1 MTDRW
6 KLLRSILIVAAAVAL
21 IALPF
26 VAAMLGSTYA
36 ITLATRLLIYA
47 MVATGLNLILG
58 YGGLVSFGHAAYFGL
73 GGYTVAIL
81 AFHLGEGTSIL
92 GFPGTN
98 EALVAWPLAMVV
110 SGLAALV
117 FGALSLRTSGVYFI
131 MITLAF
137 AQMTY
142 YVFVALKY
150 YGGDDGLSLARRNTL
165 GGARIVDAQTFYFVC
180 LALLALVIG
189 VVQRMTVS
197 RFGMVLSG
205 ARADERRMMAIGYS
219 PYRYRLTAFVIA
231 GMTAGLGGALW
242 ANLARFVS
250 PDMMAWTKS
259 GDFLA
264 MAILGGLTS
273 IAGPV
278 IGAAAFIL
286 IESTLSGLTEYW
298 QVIFGPIVVAVAL
311 FAPRGLWGML
321 AGKQER

>member
-1 MTDRW
+1 M
-6 KLLRSILIVAAAVAL
+6 KLARLVLIVVAAVGL

-26 VAAMLGSTYA
+26 IASAFGSTYV

-47 MVATGLNLILG
+47 LVATGLNLILG

-73 GGYTVAIL
+73 DGYTVGIL
-81 AFHLGEGTSIL
+81 AFHLGDGSTIL
-92 GFPGTN
+92 GFAGTN
-98 EALVAWPLAMVV
+98 EALVAWPLAILV

-142 YVFVALKY
+142 YVFVGLKY
-150 YGGDDGLSLARRNTL
+150 YGGDDGLSLSRRNTL
-165 GGARIVDAQTFYFVC
+165 GGMRIVDAQTYYFIC
-180 LALLALVIG
+180 LALLALVILL
-189 VVQRMTVS
+189 VQRITVS

-242 ANLARFVS
+242 ANLSRFVS

-259 GDFLA
+259 GDFLV
-264 MAILGGLTS
+264 MAIIGGLTS
-273 IAGPV
+273 IVGPV

-286 IESTLSGLTEYW
+286 IESTLSGFAEYW

-311 FAPRGLWGML
+311 FAPNGLWGML
-321 AGKQER
+321 AGKHRP